1 MMLLLTSSL
10 QKAIN
15 TLLEHDPV
23 TKSQIK
29 ALDGKTFQLH
39 ITDMNISIFCQ
50 VQHDI
55 VCLFS
60 EWHGEVDTQIS
71 GKLLDLVNT
80 ARGEGEKQTVA
91 NSSVTIAGNFKAGET
106 MRQILSS
113 TQIDIEGLLAK
124 RIGGPL
130 ANRLTRIATKT
141 RSHIEQIRQSCRRQ
155 VKEYCH
161 QEGKIAIQP
170 RHLSEFKSQN
180 VQLQNATH
188 QLEAKLSKLQSQDN

>member
-1 MMLLLTSSL
+1 
-10 QKAIN
+10 
-15 TLLEHDPV
+15 
-23 TKSQIK
+23 
-29 ALDGKTFQLH
+29 
-39 ITDMNISIFCQ
+39 
-50 VQHDI
+50 
-55 VCLFS
+55 
-60 EWHGEVDTQIS
+60 
-71 GKLLDLVNT
+71 
-80 ARGEGEKQTVA
+80 
-91 NSSVTIAGNFKAGET
+91 